1 MRLGFRLVKG
11 MPEATALNI
20 VNAREDAPFVSLQDL
35 IRRASL
41 KKNEIEALAE
51 AGALTP
57 LVPERR
63 DALWRARAPRE
74 GGLFEGM
81 SIETEDDVG
90 LRPMPALQQLALD
103 YGRVGLSLHD
113 HPMKH
118 LREELRRRGV
128 RRAEELR
135 SLRDGTTVR
144 VAGLVIGRQRP
155 GTAQGITFFTLED
168 ETGMVNLI
176 VQARLFGEN
185 YGVARHAPMLLVK
198 GRLERQGEVVHVLAL
213 TLTRIGLPGGADIS
227 LGSRDF
233 H

>member
-1 MRLGFRLVKG
+1 M
-11 MPEATALNI
+11 A
-20 VNAREDAPFVSLQDL
+20 ARSEAPFASLQDL
-35 IRRASL
+35 VRRASL

-51 AGALTP
+51 AGALAP
-57 LVPERR
+57 LIPARR

-81 SIETEDDVG
+81 SIEREEDVG

-103 YGRVGLSLHD
+103 YGRVGLSLDD

-118 LREELRRRGV
+118 LRDELRRRGV
-128 RRAEELR
+128 RKAEELR
-135 SLRDGTTVR
+135 ALRDGSTVR

-155 GTAQGITFFTLED
+155 GTAKGITFFTLED
-168 ETGMVNLI
+168 ESGMVNLI
-176 VQARLFGEN
+176 VEARLFGDN
-185 YGVARHAPMLLVK
+185 YAVARHAPMLLVK
-198 GRLERQGEVVHVLAL
+198 GRLERQGEVIHVLAL
-213 TLTRIGLPGGADIS
+213 TLQRLSLPGGAEIA